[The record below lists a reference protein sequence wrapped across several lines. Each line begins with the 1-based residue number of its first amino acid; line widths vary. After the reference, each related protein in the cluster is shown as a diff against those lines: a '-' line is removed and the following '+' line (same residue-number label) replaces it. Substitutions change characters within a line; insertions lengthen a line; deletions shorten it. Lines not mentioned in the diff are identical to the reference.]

1 MHPSDS
7 GGVSRKHGCSVILR
21 AFPGDIFNVLW
32 CLLFRILGLTR
43 PVREA
48 TASAWFLRVTS
59 LQEPRAQFYCLWNR
73 RFIHS
78 SCSFADLCFQCEDQG
93 LLLTLRSPR
102 LGTYQPLEL
111 LGPKKTPFLQI
122 PKAEKTNGSLW
133 YLLAY
138 KSPCWPPGSFSI
150 ISTCYNFQNP

>member
-7 GGVSRKHGCSVILR
+7 GGVSRKHGCSVILLC
-21 AFPGDIFNVLW
+21 FSWGYLQCLVVFVVQNPGANKTSKGSYSISLVSQGH
-32 CLLFRILGLTR
+32 ISLG
-43 PVREA
+43 A
-48 TASAWFLRVTS
+48 
-59 LQEPRAQFYCLWNR
+59 RAQFYCLWNR

-78 SCSFADLCFQCEDQG
+78 PCSFADLCFQCEDQG

-111 LGPKKTPFLQI
+111 LGPKKSPFLQI

-133 YLLAY
+133 YPLAY